1 MQFSENF
8 GLKNIMILVD
18 LNQVMISNLMG
29 QLYSSKTNEVDED
42 LLRHMVLNGIRSYR
56 NKFSEE
62 YGELVICCDDTN
74 NWRKD
79 SFPYYKAHRKTN
91 RDESDLDWPNIFNC
105 LNNIRD
111 ELKEFFPYKHIR
123 VNRCEADDIIG
134 TICHT
139 EGVALGDGKEKIL
152 VLSGDKDFIQLH
164 GPNVKQ
170 YNPVLNK
177 FVGKGE
183 DPVIYIKEHILKGDR
198 SDGVPNVLSDDNVFI
213 EGRRQRPLSKKKI
226 DAWVN
231 EVFMTFTEEEQKNYS
246 RNRRLID
253 LSCIP
258 PELEEKIINEFI
270 DAKVASRDK
279 ILNYFITKKLKTLIE
294 VIDEF

>member
-1 MQFSENF
+1 
-8 GLKNIMILVD
+8 MIIVD
-18 LNQVMISNLMG
+18 INQIMISNLMVQING
-29 QLYSSKTNEVDED
+29 RNAVELNED
-42 LLRHMVLNGIRSYR
+42 LVRHMVLNSLRGH
-56 NKFSEE
+56 NKKFRKE
-62 YGELVICCDDTN
+62 YGEMVIACDSKN
-74 NWRKD
+74 VWRREI
-79 SFPYYKAHRKTN
+79 FPNYKAGRKAT
-91 RDESDLDWPNIFNC
+91 REKSQHDWDAIFSMLHTIKDE
-105 LNNIRD
+105 IRSF
-111 ELKEFFPYKHIR
+111 LPYKVIELETA
-123 VNRCEADDIIG
+123 EADDIIATLVKRIQNQVG
-134 TICHT
+134 PNH
-139 EGVALGDGKEKIL
+139 EKKVLI
-152 VLSGDKDFIQLH
+152 LSGDKDFIQLH

-226 DAWVN
+226 ESWVN

-246 RNRRLID
+246 RNRKLID